1 VFALREVDAAERAD
15 VEKLA
20 HSRKAEARLVE
31 RAAIVWRCL
40 QGQPTGSI
48 AAELKLDRRTV
59 HHWLS
64 RFEAGGLDALEDAPR
79 QGRPA
84 TYSPEERAEVVA
96 AALHR
101 PQELNLPFG
110 CWSLDRLTTYLNEHK
125 QIAIKRSRVGEI
137 LLEEGLRWRKQE
149 TWFGAER
156 VDPDF
161 AKKKGD
167 HRATL
172 QRAAG
177 RQRGALSGR
186 NGARV
191 RSELPGRGTAPDR
204 PRPGATRRPRPA
216 TNRLRPAR
224 QGVRV
229 RRL

>member
-20 HSRKAEARLVE
+20 NSRRAEARLVE

-40 QGQPTGSI
+40 QGQPIGSI

-59 HHWLS
+59 RHWLT
-64 RFEAGGLDALEDAPR
+64 RFDAGGLDALADAPR

-96 AALHR
+96 AALRR

-110 CWSLDRLTTYLNEHK
+110 CWSLDRLTIYLHEQK

-137 LLEEGLRWRKQE
+137 LLEEGLRWRKEE
-149 TWFGAER
+149 TWFGTER

-167 HRATL
+167 P
-172 QRAAG
+172 RAALH
-177 RQRGALSGR
+177 RPTAQQRGALLGR

-191 RSELPGRGTAPDR
+191 GPELPGGRSAANR
-204 PRPGATRRPRPA
+204 SRPGKARRPRPA
-216 TNRLRPAR
+216 RS
-224 QGVRV
+224 
-229 RRL
+229 

>member
-1 VFALREVDAAERAD
+1 MKVPRFRKVFALREVDAAERAD

-31 RAAIVWRCL
+31 RAAVVWRCL
-40 QGQPTGSI
+40 QGQPTGAI

-59 HHWLS
+59 QQWLS

-79 QGRPA
+79 SGRPA

-110 CWSLDRLTTYLNEHK
+110 CWSLDRLTAYLHEHK

-149 TWFGAER
+149 TWFGTER
-156 VDPDF
+156 LDPDF
-161 AKKKGD
+161 AQKKGG

-172 QRAAG
+172 HRAAAKE
-177 RQRGALSGR
+177 RGALSGR

-191 RSELPGRGTAPDR
+191 GPELPGGRSASHR
-204 PRPGATRRPRPA
+204 PRPGPTRRPRPA
-216 TNRLRPAR
+216 RS
-224 QGVRV
+224 
-229 RRL
+229 